1 MDFSQWKEVA
11 AASIIMA
18 GPTNTAT
25 TAYGTYVQQ
34 VANEEWQATN
44 MPKVEKLK
52 NYTEQLRS
60 GLYEGKGKEAER
72 EAILSAMKIEAAS
85 LGMAM
90 TGLEV
95 DALVAGTTNVQEL
108 LKYSMSENSV
118 HRKAGVIPGDKPITI
133 KKKVNKY
140 LKGLPK
146 SERRVAETQLATIE
160 TERARIWEEVAGE
173 YHNDVLSEG
182 GLVDKIY
189 GQSGL
194 DVTNQMQD
202 KKSSKYNS
210 KFNRMSNKQKMMAVH
225 EQLKSDQMQAE
236 VDKAKSNKKIFKMME
251 MAVYGYEG
259 GATETKAGKKRT
271 TGKKGKRG
279 KRKLKAEQEY
289 FERVAAWGLSTRGQ
303 AISINTRGRENA
315 KNILKQDILTG
326 LNEDAIVEFENAE
339 AMAQDVLSNWRK
351 LGYKDEHT
359 AKEVAEKI
367 RSGKIAAQVTVNE
380 ETGKV
385 QYITLDKVSAKEALM
400 NGDLIQGTSFAHEIG
415 HVLDSFALNN
425 AETKQLA
432 ESIYESLNSNNILKQ
447 VNALAIA
454 RMTDKSMTEDART
467 RLKDESGRRGWD
479 AKKNPVDFDKM
490 TPRGIDEYI
499 KAVQDVFM
507 NGNHEVAKKK
517 ARKVGKQGV
526 GNLWRQ
532 ATGFSKS
539 DFNFDSKG
547 SGLNYLMGFIDAFD
561 NGEISQQTKRKIA
574 AKKAMSEEQK
584 EAWLKERVGD
594 NKASERTRVTQ
605 TMKDSSNRVQDI
617 YDQMGMD
624 GIQDIISEFE
634 VIVNPNEGRGPRA
647 YGTSIV
653 EKYVKRLEVDEIA
666 GHLGVS
672 LQERRNAIAQAIYLD
687 SRGLYGMVQKYNDDG
702 NIRTDDQGNP
712 VPLAGYINKY
722 LEVRAD
728 EIVNDLLKEKAEA
741 RVDHKYDNMADVPSD
756 DSAAEQERRS
766 KGVKLYDR
774 FGETGLDIHNSIVAD
789 VLNGTI
795 KTDGKNYKTLGGK
808 RFYEVMEMMGINPV
822 NKAGKPKTGN
832 LDQTDVSAAQRWI
845 KKNLQSIRS
854 AVIPMHSTIKMVKNP
869 KTGKLEARPDKAVG
883 IPGVLLNSPLFTK
896 HTRKDN
902 LTTYSFNDGLLDSEI
917 LAMFGINPGT
927 EADVKLNEDRN
938 LSQKIRALVKL
949 VDMAMTNQSARVAMD
964 MRGDPISE
972 VLRVADG
979 RNLNLFSERSAA
991 PGIYDY
997 LTETP
1002 VNVIQDQV
1010 YDVIQIAHNH
1020 GWGNAKFN
1028 KAIVDNGI
1036 DQAVVDYMEYQD
1048 VNRFFVEQDEEGFRD
1063 PIRAKIKE
1071 GLENKKEAQFW
1082 RVYLNDQLYFSEDG
1096 QKKVGER
1103 ANKQLAKASIAMIES
1118 LPPKLVKALGKPFF
1132 GLVSSKR
1139 GLNKNNNQDVYD
1151 AFDARTT
1158 KESLAADDTKLD
1170 FDLKAIRK
1178 FNAGNGLALKIQRI
1192 QNEPRPKGKSKEQH
1206 AIDKQQKV
1214 DRLYGTELDAAN
1226 EANSA
1231 ALGYVIN
1238 QMANIGTEADVGV
1251 KLGTIRL
1258 LEMATNNVLGFRGLT
1273 KLSMIQFSGESQAVW
1288 VGKNKKTGKLKY
1300 FDINPTAAD
1309 RESYDVKVNDKHP
1322 DYKEAVKH
1330 SKELAEKKSKTEKGK
1345 WKKGWNQERVDN
1357 EAQALIPKRLR
1368 AKGEHITP
1376 SANLMRTIALELSNV
1391 WFNGGN
1397 ISLATEKAIL
1407 NFSQSLGTEI
1417 YSKVQDEELGVTSMA
1432 DLARMAAIQNY
1443 GGLNIES
1450 FRNPRTGEQYTSIL
1464 KSQIANEQLITET
1477 AAELAKIR
1485 RGDPKVNNAK
1495 RKSMGTIAE
1504 GLSDA
1509 ELNKL
1514 SNDVK
1519 KAETTRKAIP
1529 NKDVIKVGRW
1539 NLDTSTKQ
1547 GKKIAAELA
1556 SIKTVSSSEF
1566 KKVGR
1571 WNLDTSTKEGKKIA
1585 AELEKIPTVSSS
1597 ETKGMTAWDFDDTL
1611 ATTKSNVI
1619 FTKDGETKVVSAE
1632 EFAAQGADLMAEGWV
1647 PDFSEFNKVTGGKP
1661 GPMFDEAMKRAKKY
1675 GTENTF
1681 ILTARSSESAAAIK
1695 EFLDALGL
1703 NIPLENI
1710 TGLANSTGEA
1720 KARWLLDKHAQGYN
1734 DIAFADDAMQNV
1746 EAVQKVFNQYD
1757 IKGKVEQARVKNS
1770 ERASSDFADIMNQ
1783 TQSELDIEF
1792 NAILGESMMVDPRK
1806 RFSAAKAKQRG
1817 KKKNKFKF
1825 FLPPS
1830 AEDFKGL
1837 MYSFLGKGEQ
1847 GERHHEWFKE
1857 KLFDPFS
1864 KGYRR
1869 LNAIKQEVSNDV
1881 RSLKKAIPG
1890 IKQTLRSK
1898 VGDTQFTNEQAVR
1911 VYNWIRTGKDVP
1923 GLSRSD
1929 QQALIAAVESDVNL
1943 KAFAEEAI
1951 VISNKIGVFS
1961 NPGDSW
1967 LGGTLSSDFSEQ
1979 IDAARETLLGEFL
1992 ENSRAIFSAENMNKI
2007 EAVYGTNFREA
2018 LEDILYRMETGSTR
2032 PAGANKL
2039 TNDFVNWINGSVGTT
2054 MFFNGRSAT
2063 LQMISNVNFMNWHD
2077 NNPVKAAKVFANQP
2091 QYWKDVA
2098 MIFNSNYLK
2107 QRRGGIGTDLNAAE
2121 LLRDM
2126 KDSPNKM
2133 KTAVAKLLQLGFTPT
2148 QIADSLAIATG
2159 GATMYRNRIG
2169 TYLKE
2174 GMTKTE
2180 AESRAF
2186 EDMMEVS
2193 EETQQSARP
2202 DKISQQQASP
2212 LGKLIL
2218 AFQNTPMQY
2227 NRIMK
2232 RSMQDWVNGR
2242 GDPKEHASKIAYYG
2256 AVQSMIFYG
2265 LQTALFSVMFGD
2277 DDEDDIEQKQSRIL
2291 NGMMDSLLRG
2301 AGFTGAVV
2309 STVKNTILKHL
2320 DEKTKED
2327 DDLFYTE
2334 YNEADVLIEA
2344 LNLSP
2349 PIGIKARK
2357 IVSGLRTWEYNQ
2369 DIIDHMS
2376 KTDIDNPMYDATFSI
2391 TEAVTNVPLS
2401 RLYSKYQNLSEAMNS
2416 DNETWQRIAMFLG
2429 WSRWNFGIQ
2438 NSDVM
2443 SAKDEVK
2450 EIKTQEKEERK
2461 QQKKAEKEAEAQ
2473 AQNKAVIDEHIE
2485 EQEQQREDG
2494 VDESEITCAA
2504 ISRSGNRCGKKILP
2518 GQSYCT
2524 IHEEVEQRADNKK
2537 VQCSHVKANGDRC
2550 KMKTTNKSGK
2560 CYYHD

>member
-1 MDFSQWKEVA
+1 
-11 AASIIMA
+11 
-18 GPTNTAT
+18 
-25 TAYGTYVQQ
+25 
-34 VANEEWQATN
+34 
-44 MPKVEKLK
+44 
-52 NYTEQLRS
+52 
-60 GLYEGKGKEAER
+60 
-72 EAILSAMKIEAAS
+72 
-85 LGMAM
+85 
-90 TGLEV
+90 
-95 DALVAGTTNVQEL
+95 
-108 LKYSMSENSV
+108 
-118 HRKAGVIPGDKPITI
+118 
-133 KKKVNKY
+133 
-140 LKGLPK
+140 
-146 SERRVAETQLATIE
+146 
-160 TERARIWEEVAGE
+160 
-173 YHNDVLSEG
+173 
-182 GLVDKIY
+182 
-189 GQSGL
+189 
-194 DVTNQMQD
+194 
-202 KKSSKYNS
+202 
-210 KFNRMSNKQKMMAVH
+210 
-225 EQLKSDQMQAE
+225 
-236 VDKAKSNKKIFKMME
+236 
-251 MAVYGYEG
+251 
-259 GATETKAGKKRT
+259 
-271 TGKKGKRG
+271 
-279 KRKLKAEQEY
+279 
-289 FERVAAWGLSTRGQ
+289 
-303 AISINTRGRENA
+303 
-315 KNILKQDILTG
+315 
-326 LNEDAIVEFENAE
+326 
-339 AMAQDVLSNWRK
+339 
-351 LGYKDEHT
+351 
-359 AKEVAEKI
+359 
-367 RSGKIAAQVTVNE
+367 
-380 ETGKV
+380 
-385 QYITLDKVSAKEALM
+385 
-400 NGDLIQGTSFAHEIG
+400 
-415 HVLDSFALNN
+415 
-425 AETKQLA
+425 
-432 ESIYESLNSNNILKQ
+432 
-447 VNALAIA
+447 
-454 RMTDKSMTEDART
+454 
-467 RLKDESGRRGWD
+467 
-479 AKKNPVDFDKM
+479 
-490 TPRGIDEYI
+490 
-499 KAVQDVFM
+499 
-507 NGNHEVAKKK
+507 
-517 ARKVGKQGV
+517 
-526 GNLWRQ
+526 
-532 ATGFSKS
+532 
-539 DFNFDSKG
+539 
-547 SGLNYLMGFIDAFD
+547 
-561 NGEISQQTKRKIA
+561 
-574 AKKAMSEEQK
+574 
-584 EAWLKERVGD
+584 
-594 NKASERTRVTQ
+594 
-605 TMKDSSNRVQDI
+605 
-617 YDQMGMD
+617 
-624 GIQDIISEFE
+624 
-634 VIVNPNEGRGPRA
+634 
-647 YGTSIV
+647 
-653 EKYVKRLEVDEIA
+653 
-666 GHLGVS
+666 
-672 LQERRNAIAQAIYLD
+672 
-687 SRGLYGMVQKYNDDG
+687 
-702 NIRTDDQGNP
+702 
-712 VPLAGYINKY
+712 
-722 LEVRAD
+722 
-728 EIVNDLLKEKAEA
+728 
-741 RVDHKYDNMADVPSD
+741 MADVPSD

-2461 QQKKAEKEAEAQ
+2461 QQKKAEKEAETQ